1 MTLDP
6 ALNPALD
13 PALDARVIE
22 SLRQLNQDGEPD
34 VLAEVLG
41 LFLAEASAR
50 LAAITVAALAGDGPA
65 LQRSAHALKGAAGT
79 IGASAL
85 QAACGDLEEMGR
97 LGERAPSAEAL
108 EAVRRECIRVQQVIG
123 DLLR

>member
-13 PALDARVIE
+13 PRVID
-22 SLRQLNQDGEPD
+22 SLRQLTQDGEPD
-34 VLAEVLG
+34 VLADVLG
-41 LFLAEASAR
+41 LFLADAPAR
-50 LAAITVAALAGDGPA
+50 LAAIAAAAQAGDGPA
-65 LQRSAHALKGAAGT
+65 LHRSAHALKGAAGT

-85 QAACGDLEEMGR
+85 QAACRDLEEIGR
-97 LGERAPSAEAL
+97 TGERAPSAEAL
-108 EAVRRECIRVQQVIG
+108 EAVRREGIRVQQVIH